1 VEPGGGHHG
10 LQPLLG
16 RAKLRHLIDELL
28 VEVVG
33 SGAHRH
39 LTGSHPKQ
47 KMNDTPSEKVIR

>member
-1 VEPGGGHHG
+1 
-10 LQPLLG
+10 
-16 RAKLRHLIDELL
+16 LIDELL

-47 KMNDTPSEKVIR
+47 KTKDTPSEKVIR